1 MRGRGRR
8 LRTPVVATIL
18 GVLGLP
24 SCAADDQPAVEFGD
38 RSASVERR
46 FAGAG
51 WDTLLQV
58 GGRDPNDTTLLTPGG
73 VRLWGDR
80 LALLDGQNQNLR
92 VLSKA
97 GELLWT
103 VGTRGGGPSE
113 FGQVSSM
120 AMGPGGSTWLLDSKN
135 VKIMEFDT
143 TGVFVRAIP
152 LQHMPVPL
160 GQFIVTADRILFPTQ
175 SPEHGVIEA
184 DLDSAR
190 ILRSWP
196 LPWPEPLDWRLNL
209 TMVYAASASGDV
221 WVLAFA
227 YGPGFMVFRGDS
239 VAVHRYVEPVPYAL
253 KSGPHV
259 RAMGAD
265 SARFAARGGSI
276 VDDEIFFLFGGRPR
290 RQVHPLGEP
299 TVLIDVYGLD
309 GGYRRSYRLPGDTKA
324 MVTEDGQTFYV
335 LTETEDG
342 LPTLLG
348 LRLREE

>member
-1 MRGRGRR
+1 MCLRGRR
-8 LRTPVVATIL
+8 RRAPAVAA
-18 GVLGLP
+18 VLAVLAVAG
-24 SCAADDQPAVEFGD
+24 CAADDRPIPEFGGGAVSAD
-38 RSASVERR
+38 RRL
-46 FAGAG
+46 AGAG

-58 GGRDPNDTTLLTPGG
+58 GGQDPNDTTLLAPGWI
-73 VRLWGDR
+73 RLWGNR
-80 LALLDGQNQNLR
+80 IALLDWPNQNLR
-92 VLSKA
+92 VLSRS
-97 GELLWT
+97 GELLWS

-113 FGQVSSM
+113 FGQVSSI
-120 AMGPGGSTWLLDSKN
+120 AVGPDGNMWLLDSRN
-135 VKIMEFDT
+135 VKIMQFDSA
-143 TGVFVRAIP
+143 GAFVRAVP

-160 GQFIVTADRILFPTQ
+160 GEFVMTADRILFPTQ
-175 SPEHGVIEA
+175 SPEHGVIET

-196 LPWPEPLDWRLNL
+196 FPWPEPLDWRLNL
-209 TMVYAASASGDV
+209 AMVYAASASGDV
-221 WVLAFA
+221 WALAFM

-239 VAVHRYVEPVPYAL
+239 VAIHRYIEPVPYVP
-253 KSGPHV
+253 KSGPHI

-265 SARFAARGGSI
+265 SARFAALSGSI
-276 VDDEIFFLFGGRPR
+276 VGDEIFFLFGGRPR